1 MNRGID
7 LRTLLIR
14 SGFSNIVIVVV
25 NLLKFVE
32 P

>member
-1 MNRGID
+1 MNQGLD
-7 LRTLLIR
+7 LRTLLVI
-14 SGFSNIVIVVV
+14 SGFFYIVIVVV